1 MTLAKH
7 KQKKVKHQ
15 MNKTLVATA
24 LAAMFLVPSVSAIEI
39 YKDNKN
45 AVEIGGFID
54 ARVINTQGETEVVNG
69 ASRINFG
76 FNRELTDG
84 WKAFAKLEWGVN
96 PVGNSDIVYNN
107 RFESVQEEFFYNR
120 LGYAGLSHDT
130 YGTLTIGKQWG
141 AWYDVVYNTNYGF
154 VWDGNT
160 AGVYTY
166 NKDDGAVNGV
176 GRGDKTVQYRNAFG
190 DVSFAVQAQLKNS
203 SFYTCDTTDDI
214 TQAQCQANWESGDKA
229 AQQVEYNY
237 TYGGALT
244 YKATDML
251 TLTAGVNRGE
261 FDVSF
266 GNGEQTTAVDLI
278 YGAGITWGN
287 FDNDGLYAAAN
298 FNRQENHDTDNIGR
312 LIKDAY
318 GIESLVSYKFDNGL
332 RPFIS
337 YNVLDAG
344 KDYVIQPNFN
354 ADPNDEFKRQFLVV
368 GLHFV
373 WDPNTVLY
381 IEARKDYSDFTSA
394 DKDQEA
400 RMALSESDGV
410 AIGIRYT
417 L

>member
-1 MTLAKH
+1 
-7 KQKKVKHQ
+7 

-24 LAAMFLVPSVSAIEI
+24 LAAIFLAPSVSAIEI
-39 YKDNKN
+39 YKDDKN

-54 ARVINTQGETEVVNG
+54 VRVINTQGETEVVNG

-76 FNRELTDG
+76 FSRELTNG
-84 WKAFAKLEWGVN
+84 WNAFAKLEWGVN
-96 PVGNSDIVYNN
+96 PVGSSDIVYNN
-107 RFESVQEEFFYNR
+107 RFESVQDEFFYNR
-120 LGYAGLSHDT
+120 LGYAGLSHDQ
-130 YGTLTIGKQWG
+130 YGTITIGKQWG
-141 AWYDVVYNTNYGF
+141 AWYDVVYSTNYGF

-160 AGVYTY
+160 AGVYTF

-190 DVSFAVQAQLKNS
+190 DFSFAVQAQLKNS
-203 SFYTCDTTDDI
+203 SFFTCDIENI
-214 TQAQCQANWESGDKA
+214 TENECEARWIEGGAD
-229 AQQVEYNY
+229 AQQVTYDY

-244 YKATDML
+244 YKVTEML
-251 TLTAGVNRGE
+251 SVSAGVNRGE
-261 FDVSF
+261 FDIDY
-266 GNGEQTTAVDLI
+266 GNGDQKTAVDLI

-287 FDNDGLYAAAN
+287 FDNNGLYIAAN
-298 FNRQENHDTDNIGR
+298 VNKQENHDTDNIGR
-312 LIKDAY
+312 LIKDAQ
-318 GIESLVSYKFDNGL
+318 GAETLVSYKFDNGL

-354 ADPNDEFKRQFLVV
+354 ADPDDVFKRQFVVV

-381 IEARKDYSDFTSA
+381 VEARKDYSDFTST
-394 DKDQEA
+394 DKVQEA
-400 RMALSESDGV
+400 RMSLSEDDGI